1 VWSKPEFRHS
11 VNSIRELPIDTPDGK
26 MVQLADVADV
36 RVQPTPN
43 VIKHENLAR
52 SIDVGG
58 NVQGRD
64 LGSVAADVEAAVATV
79 DFPLEYHPELVGEFV
94 ERQAARKKV
103 LTYSVISAIGVFLL
117 LHTSFRSLRLATL
130 AFITLP
136 SALVGGI
143 LAAYLGDGIISLGSL
158 VGFLTVLGIAA
169 RNSIMLIDHFQHLE
183 RFEGVPFGPELV
195 LRGAVERIS
204 PIMMT
209 ALTTALA
216 LLPLIVAGSIPGH
229 EVEHPMAIVILGG
242 LITSTLLNLFV
253 VPSLYLRYGA
263 GVAPVAAPPASMHM
277 GQQA

>member
-1 VWSKPEFRHS
+1 
-11 VNSIRELPIDTPDGK
+11 
-26 MVQLADVADV
+26 
-36 RVQPTPN
+36 
-43 VIKHENLAR
+43 
-52 SIDVGG
+52 
-58 NVQGRD
+58 
-64 LGSVAADVEAAVATV
+64 
-79 DFPLEYHPELVGEFV
+79 
-94 ERQAARKKV
+94 
-103 LTYSVISAIGVFLL
+103 
-117 LHTSFRSLRLATL
+117 
-130 AFITLP
+130 
-136 SALVGGI
+136 
-143 LAAYLGDGIISLGSL
+143 
-158 VGFLTVLGIAA
+158 
-169 RNSIMLIDHFQHLE
+169 MLIDHFQHLE